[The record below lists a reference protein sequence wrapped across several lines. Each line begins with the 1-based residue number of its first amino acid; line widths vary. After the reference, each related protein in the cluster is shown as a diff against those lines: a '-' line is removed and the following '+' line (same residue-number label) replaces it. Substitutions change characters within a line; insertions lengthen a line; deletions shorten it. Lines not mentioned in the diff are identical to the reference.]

1 MRTDFISNLNS
12 HLRASAKHM
21 REALALKQAEV
32 ARLESLIRVTENM
45 ASEEQMPG
53 DPAVNGDR
61 EPLPSAVRPAE
72 SGGPAIETRNGR
84 PVVAAQTDTGE
95 IRAA

>member
-1 MRTDFISNLNS
+1 MRTDFISNLND

-53 DPAVNGDR
+53 DPTVNGDR
-61 EPLPSAVRPAE
+61 EPLPSVVRPAE
-72 SGGPAIETRNGR
+72 AAVEMRNGR
-84 PVVAAQTDTGE
+84 PVISGPAETASTSQAA
-95 IRAA
+95 